1 MRNESHKTWI
11 SVLLEHVNA
20 WRKRSGWS
28 RESVVQAIVEAH
40 ERIDGPT
47 NTGIRFEPQTLDTF
61 ERQKVNA
68 DRVFRWLDD
77 ATKDNNLLPA
87 NFIPS
92 ILSAMPLDVR
102 LHCLD
107 DLLRPL
113 GIAGRPV
120 GESEIGGLNAVV
132 LLRSMLKEN
141 AEAQQAVAELVDG
154 ATREELLNAQREL
167 TESHEATQHA
177 LAAVEAALTES
188 EQSGTA

>member
-1 MRNESHKTWI
+1 MRNTSHKTMI
-11 SVLLEHVNA
+11 ATVLEHVNA

-28 RESVVQAIVEAH
+28 RESVVQAIVAAH
-40 ERIDGPT
+40 ERIDGPA

-77 ATKDNNLLPA
+77 STKDNNLLPT
-87 NFIPS
+87 NFLPS
-92 ILSAMPLDVR
+92 ILAAMPIEVR

-120 GESEIGGLNAVV
+120 GEDLHELNAVA
-132 LLRSMLKEN
+132 LLRSMLSEN
-141 AEAQQAVAELVDG
+141 SEAQQAVAELVDG
-154 ATREELLNAQREL
+154 ATREELLNAQRQLAES
-167 TESHEATQHA
+167 TESTQRA
-177 LAAVEAALTES
+177 LAAVEAALTE
-188 EQSGTA
+188 ADK